1 MNLLDLLQNAFLN
14 IKSPAILFF
23 ILGFFASIIKSDL
36 KIPESIAK
44 ILSIYL
50 MMAIGFKGGVE
61 IEHSGFSQGLLSS
74 IGITLFVG
82 ILIPLISF
90 IILKKVNKLDTINA
104 GAIAAH
110 YGSVSVITF
119 VTAVTFLDREI
130 VAYDGFMVGI
140 MALMESPA
148 IFISLLLVAYITKKK
163 SAATQFNLNEVIR
176 ESLFNGSVILLFGS
190 MLIGFTTGEQGY
202 EITEHFF
209 VSPFQGILTLFL
221 LEMGMLAGKRIDEF
235 REVGISL
242 GLFGILM
249 PIFNGILGAIL
260 ATLIGLTVG
269 SVTLFAVLTA
279 SASYIVAPAAV
290 RLALPSANPS
300 YYITMSLAIT
310 FPFNIVFGIPL
321 YYSIAGFLQN
331 IM

>member
-1 MNLLDLLQNAFLN
+1 LLELLQNAFLN

-50 MMAIGFKGGVE
+50 MMAIGFKGGIE
-61 IEHSGFSQGLLSS
+61 IEKSGASPELFSAV
-74 IGITLFVG
+74 GITLAVG
-82 ILIPLISF
+82 VLIPLLSF
-90 IILKKVNKLDTINA
+90 VILKKINKLDTINA

-119 VTAVTFLDREI
+119 VTASTFLDRELI
-130 VAYDGFMVGI
+130 AHDGFMVGM

-148 IFISLLLVAYITKKK
+148 IFVSLLLVAYLAKKQTA
-163 SAATQFNLNEVIR
+163 SAEFNIKEVVR
-176 ESLFNGSVILLFGS
+176 ESLFNGSVVLLFGS
-190 MLIGFTTGEQGY
+190 MIVGYLTGKDGY
-202 EITEHFF
+202 ETTKPFF

-221 LEMGMLAGKRIDEF
+221 LEMGLLAGKRIDEF
-235 REVGISL
+235 KEVGISL

-249 PIFNGILGAIL
+249 PIFNGILGAVL
-260 ATLIGLTVG
+260 ASSIGLSVG
-269 SVTLFAVLTA
+269 STTLFAVLTA
-279 SASYIVAPAAV
+279 SASYIAAPAAV
-290 RLALPSANPS
+290 RLALPTANPS

-321 YYSIAGFLQN
+321 YYSIANFLQ
-331 IM
+331 

>member
-1 MNLLDLLQNAFLN
+1 MIELFQNAFLN

-23 ILGFFASIIKSDL
+23 ILGFFASVIKSDL

-50 MMAIGFKGGVE
+50 MIAIGFKGGVE
-61 IEHSGFSQGLLSS
+61 IEHSGFSSELVSA
-74 IGITLFVG
+74 IGITLFAG

-90 IILKKVNKLDTINA
+90 VILRKLNKLDLINA

-119 VTAVTFLDREI
+119 VTASSFLDREL
-130 VAYDGFMVGI
+130 VAHDGFMVGM

-148 IFISLLLVAYITKKK
+148 IFVSLLMVAYLGKKQSDSSK
-163 SAATQFNLNEVIR
+163 LNFKEVVR

-190 MLIGFTTGEQGY
+190 MIIGYLTGHDGY
-202 EITEHFF
+202 ETTKPFL
-209 VSPFQGILTLFL
+209 VLPFQGVLTLFL
-221 LEMGMLAGKRIDEF
+221 LEMGLLAGRRIDEF
-235 REVGISL
+235 KEVGVSL

-249 PIFNGILGAIL
+249 PIFNGILGVTL
-260 ATLIGLTVG
+260 AAAIGLSIG
-269 SVTLFAVLTA
+269 SATLFAVLTA
-279 SASYIVAPAAV
+279 SASYIAAPAAV
-290 RLALPSANPS
+290 RLALPYANPS

-321 YYSIAGFLQN
+321 YYSIAEILHN